1 MTLEIRRA
9 TRDDA
14 DGMLEL
20 YRAAGESGGLARR
33 RHEIEPRHIACY
45 LDNSLAAGL
54 SLVAVVD
61 GRIVGELHGWAMEPE
76 QFAHVLSD
84 VTIAVHPDAQGQG
97 VGRRLFEAFIA
108 HVRVDMPRIRRI
120 ELACRE
126 TNARAIA
133 LYESLGF
140 RIEGRLTGRVYDPA
154 GFYEDD
160 LMMGL
165 LLS

>member
-9 TRDDA
+9 THSDA
-14 DGMLEL
+14 DGMMEL
-20 YRAAGESGGLARR
+20 YCAAGESGGTARR
-33 RHEIEPRHIACY
+33 RHEIEPRHMAYY
-45 LDNSLAAGL
+45 LDNSLKAGL
-54 SLVAVVD
+54 SLVAAIE

-84 VTIAVHPDAQGQG
+84 VTIAVHPDTQGQG
-97 VGRRLFEAFIA
+97 VGRRLFETFIA
-108 HVRVDMPRIRRI
+108 QVRLDLPRIRRI

-126 TNARAIA
+126 SNARAIA

-140 RIEGRLTGRVYDPA
+140 KIEGRLTGRVYDPT

-165 LLS
+165 LLG